1 MNPGTL
7 VIVNLLG
14 GVALLLWGVRMVRTG
29 VLRAWGDRLK
39 RFIELRLDNRL
50 SAFVAGTM
58 ATTILG
64 SGTAMTLIV
73 AGIAA
78 SGAIGTTLGLAIL
91 LGADLGSAMVSAVFA
106 SGSTVALWASPMMI
120 FAGYVI
126 FSVTREVRPHNIGRI
141 MIGLGLMLLSLKLI
155 SVATA
160 PLREATLFHELLT
173 AVGHEPLLAFFLGAI
188 MAWGFH
194 STLAVILLI
203 ASFLANG
210 SLDVAGALGFVLGL
224 NLGGGLPA
232 ISSTVALPVE
242 ARRLPLANLVC
253 RGGAA
258 ILGIALLQQISAA
271 AASSPLSPVN
281 TVLALHV
288 LFNLVVALAF
298 LPLTRFVE
306 RLTRRL
312 LPAGPKEDERLNAPR
327 YLDGQSLA
335 SPAIALS
342 NATLETMRMSELLQS
357 MFDTALSAL
366 NEKSQETLKLLKP
379 LEQKIALFQSEIQSY
394 LVDLSQSKLQVAEER
409 RALEITLYVSN
420 LKHAADVINLNLAD
434 RIKSKAKESIPFSSD
449 EHKTLN
455 ELAEVVRAN
464 LKLASAVLA
473 AGDVEGAR
481 RLIAQK
487 DMFRDMENRVFDMH
501 YRGDKRRKRQ
511 DFRNSALF
519 VALVRDLHRIN
530 SHIVSAGYPI
540 VEAAGLLR
548 GSRLRKEAKA
558 PE

>member
-1 MNPGTL
+1 LNPGTL

-39 RFIELRLDNRL
+39 RFIELRLTSRL
-50 SAFVAGTM
+50 SAFASGAM
-58 ATTILG
+58 ATAILG
-64 SGTAMTLIV
+64 SGTAMALII

-78 SGAIGTTLGLAIL
+78 SGAIGTTLGLAVL
-91 LGADLGSAMVSAVFA
+91 LGADLGSAIVSAVFA
-106 SGSTVALWASPMMI
+106 SGSTLALWASPLLI
-120 FAGYVI
+120 FAGYIV
-126 FSVTREVRPHNIGRI
+126 FSVTRETRPHNFGRI

-155 SVATA
+155 STATA

-173 AVGHEPLLAFFLGAI
+173 AVGHEPLLSFFLGAI
-188 MAWGFH
+188 MAWAFH
-194 STLAVILLI
+194 STLAVILLV

-210 SLDVAGALGFVLGL
+210 SLDAGGALGFVLGL

-232 ISSTVALPVE
+232 ISATMALPVE

-253 RGGAA
+253 RGAAA
-258 ILGIALLQQISAA
+258 ILGLAALPQIAILAA
-271 AASSPLSPVN
+271 ESPFTPLN
-281 TVLALHV
+281 TVLGLHA
-288 LFNLVVALAF
+288 LFNFCVALFF
-298 LPLTRFVE
+298 LPFTRLVD

-312 LPAGPKEDERLNAPR
+312 LPAGPKADERLNAPR
-327 YLDGQSLA
+327 YLDGQSLT

-342 NATLETMRMSELLQS
+342 NATLETMRMGELLAN

-379 LEQKIALFQSEIQSY
+379 LDEKISVFQSDIQAY
-394 LVDLSQSKLQVAEER
+394 LVELSQGKLDIPDER

-420 LKHAADVINLNLAD
+420 LKHAADVISLNLAE
-434 RIKSKAKESIPFSSD
+434 RIKVKARESISFSAE
-449 EHKTLN
+449 EHRTLT
-455 ELAEVVRAN
+455 ELAAIVQGN

-473 AGDVEGAR
+473 ASDVDGAR

-487 DMFRDMENRVFDMH
+487 DTFRDMENRVFAVH
-501 YRGDKRRKRQ
+501 YRSGTRRRRQ

-519 VALVRDLHRIN
+519 VAMVRDLHRIN

-548 GSRLRKEAKA
+548 GTRLRKEAKTA
-558 PE
+558 E